1 MVYITSPTAPLTLCF
16 LMVPNYLQFPDY
28 SIRYRMSEPH
38 DGQSSLIIPKTMQMS
53 KLHSLNKI
61 CLYTL
66 RDISYFQKYLYF
78 SSPDWIV
85 QLVRALSQYSKV
97 VGSIPGQKYKNQIA
111 LAGMALLVGHRPGH
125 QWLPV

>member
-1 MVYITSPTAPLTLCF
+1 
-16 LMVPNYLQFPDY
+16 MVPNYLQFPDY
-28 SIRYRMSEPH
+28 SIHYLLSEPH

-53 KLHSLNKI
+53 KLHSLKEI
-61 CLYTL
+61 SHCVYTL

-78 SSPDWIV
+78 SNPDWIV
-85 QLVRALSQYSKV
+85 QLVKALSQYSKV
-97 VGSIPGQKYKNQIA
+97 VGLIPAQKYKNQIA